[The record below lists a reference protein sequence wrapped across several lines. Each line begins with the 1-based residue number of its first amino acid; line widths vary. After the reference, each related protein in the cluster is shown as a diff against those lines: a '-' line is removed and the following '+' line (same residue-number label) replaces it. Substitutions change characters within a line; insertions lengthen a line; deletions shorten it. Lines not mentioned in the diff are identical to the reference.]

1 MSVAKTQNFVV
12 SFLNKSCVEKMHTLL
27 PDFVM
32 FTDCRQLTDT
42 SFFENWDHIRVR
54 HVIKETSKKVM
65 SVSFIQRNIL
75 SSHLP
80 TKVVFLSIRLC
91 LKNAWR
97 LPTFVILT
105 RGRSEGRTRQE
116 GEGVFIL
123 WHSIPSVWGKS
134 PGTRREKC
142 DRGKRRGKKKP
153 ESSLRHLLTA
163 LYGALSAIFCNCLVS
178 RSRTEV

>member
-116 GEGVFIL
+116 GEGGFHFVTVYTKCMGKIAGYKAEKVWQGKWGVKKSRKFVTSFVNGPL
-123 WHSIPSVWGKS
+123 WGPF
-134 PGTRREKC
+134 RYF
-142 DRGKRRGKKKP
+142 
-153 ESSLRHLLTA
+153 L
-163 LYGALSAIFCNCLVS
+163 
-178 RSRTEV
+178 